1 MTRRHL
7 SHKQNNAPTGRRRS
21 HLLSMVSSS
30 STQQQAILFARGV
43 AQPHNQR
50 DFAMQSPTPSAAA
63 ARETASALEALL
75 KIKHSPPSVLGTR
88 TCTSPRTGST
98 PANQPPPPTA
108 PLGVKGMANPA
119 ALAEKSS
126 GNPNLQIPVTMPIA
140 IAAQAHVHVH
150 THAATTAPKGASIR
164 PSTGGGTLP
173 RHILT
178 PRHQQPHEKSF
189 LPAGAHVAP
198 HSTMHPPPSPV
209 VLGTAEILIAPASAK
224 MNAGAKN
231 SSPGG
236 ATSATGTALSTV
248 REDEIQAALTSKPQ
262 RGRKRM
268 NLTAEERKELT
279 KTRNRD
285 HARTTRYA
293 SYD

>member
-1 MTRRHL
+1 MPRWC
-7 SHKQNNAPTGRRRS
+7 GE
-21 HLLSMVSSS
+21 
-30 STQQQAILFARGV
+30 QQQGDLVCAGSHN

-75 KIKHSPPSVLGTR
+75 EIKHSPPSVLGTR
-88 TCTSPRTGST
+88 TGTSPRTGST

-236 ATSATGTALSTV
+236 ATSATGTAPSTV